1 MNSREDKLICSS
13 GESEHFPRQF
23 ICFVPCE
30 NALYRAQRLLGWKI
44 LIWATLKICN
54 TRFEQWDIWIGKNS
68 TSIPFFL
75 EISFMNTQI
84 MQGKKQNGDYVYTNC
99 LSKVSWN
106 RLQKSS
112 LQFRLNNNQENGFQK
127 WSRESREINKE
138 IQILTGW
145 LKR

>member
-1 MNSREDKLICSS
+1 
-13 GESEHFPRQF
+13 
-23 ICFVPCE
+23 
-30 NALYRAQRLLGWKI
+30 
-44 LIWATLKICN
+44 
-54 TRFEQWDIWIGKNS
+54 
-68 TSIPFFL
+68 
-75 EISFMNTQI
+75 

-138 IQILTGW
+138 IQILTDG
-145 LKR
+145 